1 MGIPTD
7 PVTLMALR
15 SAVFLYHSYA
25 KIGLFQFL
33 SHNSLKVVRFQGH
46 VEHVLLADNLLFGH
60 FTDGNDCDCHFVSTK
75 VFCCLSEKA
84 HWCMCRQTCPA
95 TCEAGKKRANW
106 CSKTGHQLF
115 QVTCV
120 PQHSIWQNPLNLFA
134 VLSHTCRISALLY
147 QLKDTMVLN

>member
-15 SAVFLYHSYA
+15 SAAFLHHSYA

-46 VEHVLLADNLLFGH
+46 VEHVLLADNLLLGH

-95 TCEAGKKRANW
+95 TCEQERRGQNDAPRLDTNYFR
-106 CSKTGHQLF
+106 SRVSHN
-115 QVTCV
+115 
-120 PQHSIWQNPLNLFA
+120 IWQNPLNLFA